1 MGIELT
7 FTPTYSPDLNPVEFV
22 FSKNQTAMRHKMRQT
37 VESNLKLGVYE
48 ALESI
53 HACDMKG
60 FFPGDGLY

>member
-22 FSKNQTAMRHKMRQT
+22 FCNALQIEMQT

-48 ALESI
+48 AVESI

-60 FFPGDGLY
+60 FFRATGYINI